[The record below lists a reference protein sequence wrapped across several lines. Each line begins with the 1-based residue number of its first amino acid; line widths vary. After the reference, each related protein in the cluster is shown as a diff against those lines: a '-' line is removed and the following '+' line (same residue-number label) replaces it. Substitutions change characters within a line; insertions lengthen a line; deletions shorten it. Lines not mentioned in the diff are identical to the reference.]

1 VVHFHHGY
9 VPEYFHH
16 GCAPEYDVD
25 ADCRPEIRARRVEA
39 DAGVFD
45 GSEACSV
52 V

>member
-1 VVHFHHGY
+1 MVIY
-9 VPEYFHH
+9 T
-16 GCAPEYDVD
+16 PEYDVD
-25 ADCRPEIRARRVEA
+25 ADCRPEIRMRRVEA